1 MGVTFIQ
8 LISLRLPFIKNEDE
22 NINDS
27 ILNRKFNEKI
37 LNKEKNDFNEKI
49 KKNYSNEFLDLIKQM
64 VSINPDDR
72 PCVKD
77 ILNKNMIKQRM
88 DKYLIENNF
97 DEKEVVNNINDI
109 DKKISDIYD
118 NIDKNEKTIT
128 QKEKQK
134 NIKEIKALIKK
145 KEFYKKM
152 IIINESSKTEY
163 TTTEN

>member
-72 PCVKD
+72 PSVKD

-88 DKYLIENNF
+88 DKYLSENNF

-152 IIINESSKTEY
+152 IIINESSKTEFS
-163 TTTEN
+163 TTEI

>member
-37 LNKEKNDFNEKI
+37 LNKEKNDLNEEI

-88 DKYLIENNF
+88 DKYLSENNF
-97 DEKEVVNNINDI
+97 DEKEVVN
-109 DKKISDIYD
+109 
-118 NIDKNEKTIT
+118 
-128 QKEKQK
+128 
-134 NIKEIKALIKK
+134 
-145 KEFYKKM
+145 
-152 IIINESSKTEY
+152 IINITY
-163 TTTEN
+163 T

>member
-1 MGVTFIQ
+1 M
-8 LISLRLPFIKNEDE
+8 
-22 NINDS
+22 
-27 ILNRKFNEKI
+27 
-37 LNKEKNDFNEKI
+37 
-49 KKNYSNEFLDLIKQM
+49 Y
-64 VSINPDDR
+64 
-72 PCVKD
+72 
-77 ILNKNMIKQRM
+77 
-88 DKYLIENNF
+88 KYLSENNF

-152 IIINESSKTEY
+152 IIINESSKTEFS
-163 TTTEN
+163 TTEI